1 MNLMEVCILMFRTT
15 KKKYITLSKQ
25 HSYPKMRPNINQEL
39 LNEAEGTLTQTKE
52 AEKKNEQDF
61 VLWKRSKPE
70 EPKWNSPWGEGRPGW
85 HIECSVMASEILGEQ
100 IDLHAGG
107 IDLIFPHHDNSLA

>member
-1 MNLMEVCILMFRTT
+1 
-15 KKKYITLSKQ
+15 
-25 HSYPKMRPNINQEL
+25 MRPNINQEL

-107 IDLIFPHHDNSLA
+107 IDLIFPHHDNSLAQSEACFKCD